1 MRRFQLFV
9 LFFVSVLFIQCQKE
23 VGFGGGIEPK
33 PAQPAPI
40 TAVLHGNVLDEN
52 GQPAPGVNV
61 KVGAKTAVTDA
72 RGYFRI
78 TDAPLDKNSALVTAE
93 KPGYFKGYRTF
104 NATSASNQVL
114 IQLIK
119 RDLSGTIDAVAGGN
133 VTLGNGLKIALPANG
148 VVTASNGSAYSGT
161 VNVYA
166 AYIDPTSQE
175 IGRTV
180 PGSLMADDKNGN
192 RVVLSSYG
200 MIAVELA
207 SPSGEKLQVKSG
219 SKATVTSPIP
229 SSLQSSAPANI
240 ALWSVNENTGIWKEE
255 GMATKNGTAYVGEVS
270 HFSFWNCDIGLP
282 AVTVSMIIKTP
293 DGDPLIHAW
302 VRINTTGSNPSWAY
316 GFTDSLGQVSGLVP
330 ANQGLVLNVLNQC
343 FEPVYTQ
350 NIGPYNQNTNLGTI
364 TLNQNATSV
373 MKTIRGIVKD
383 CSNNIVTQGY
393 VRIYLGYSVLYAPL
407 DNSGAFEANYFLCAN
422 SPTTF
427 QVLGVDE
434 VNNQQSNIYN
444 GNITGAVN
452 DIGVIT
458 ACGTSSS
465 QFISYT
471 LDGTNYTVSDA
482 SDSLAAYTQGVSGT
496 TSGPFVTWIMGADN
510 TSMGA
515 NISFSFNHD
524 NQVAGTY
531 PMATM
536 NVQTFQQVVLNN
548 AANVVVTNFPA
559 SVGQFYEGSFSG
571 SFTIGSTVHNVTNGQ
586 FRIRKDF

>member
-1 MRRFQLFV
+1 MRRFQLFA
-9 LFFVSVLFIQCQKE
+9 LFFVSLLFIQCQKE
-23 VGFGGGIEPK
+23 VGFEGGIEPR
-33 PAQPAPI
+33 PALPAPI
-40 TAVLHGNVLDEN
+40 TAVLQGNVLDEN

-61 KVGAKTAVTDA
+61 KVGSKTAVTDA

-78 TDAPLDKNSALVTAE
+78 ADAPLDKNSALVTAE
-93 KPGYFKGYRTF
+93 KPGYFKSYRTF
-104 NATSASNQVL
+104 NATSGANQVL

-148 VVTASNGSAYSGT
+148 VVTASNGTAYTGT

-166 AYIDPTSQE
+166 AFIDPTSQE

-200 MIAVELA
+200 MMAVELA
-207 SPSGEKLQVKSG
+207 SPSGEKLQVKTG

-240 ALWSVNENTGIWKEE
+240 ALWSVDETTGIWKEE
-255 GMATKNGTAYVGEVS
+255 GMANKNGTAYVGEVS

-302 VRINTTGSNPSWAY
+302 VRINTTGTNPSWAY

-383 CSNNIVTQGY
+383 CSNNIVTEGY

-427 QVLGVDE
+427 QVLAVDQA
-434 VNNQQSNIYN
+434 NNQQSNIYN

-452 DIGVIT
+452 DVGVIT

-471 LDGTNYTVSDA
+471 LDGTNYNVTDA
-482 SDSLAAYTQGVSGT
+482 SDSLAAYTQGVNGT
-496 TSGPFVTWIMGADN
+496 TSGPFVTWIIGAEN

-548 AANVVVTNFPA
+548 AANVVITNFPA